1 MTTDDGPLAGPYRAI
16 RAVRARE
23 DGPWPGVLVRT
34 PAGDT
39 FVLVDADV
47 LGAQWRGWDA
57 AADGHVLAPTDI
69 ARRLHGH
76 DVVLPV
82 CAERLEE
89 FVRRRATR
97 MPLSPGEAVTLGVS
111 VLRGC
116 AQIAN
121 APDTTGE
128 WWLDDAGRPVL
139 ATDAVT
145 QRALDAAATV
155 LEGVHV
161 DPAAERTWGTALRAV
176 TAERL
181 SVRELEAA
189 EEALFAIA
197 TPEPLSTVSLSPHS
211 AAESARRVQAVAH
224 AGGAMDESGEAAPP
238 SMWRSLLAGVDNDL
252 ADSVSRATTAVWR
265 RLRPSDRPE
274 RARRRRAPWLVGGAV
289 AAAILA
295 GGALW
300 PTASGVATEEP
311 AEVTATAAPGQTT
324 EGTGA
329 EPASTPTGLPD
340 SPASDAPA
348 AAPADLAQ
356 VAGAL
361 LDARLACKGASGCV
375 DDVVMD
381 AAVLPGGAIDLPS
394 GGRQVTLLDDFG
406 DIAVLRVDAADGAVA
421 SQMVVIVRRNEK
433 WLLRDVSDVA
443 QQPEQ

>member
-1 MTTDDGPLAGPYRAI
+1 MTTDEGPLGGPYRAI

-34 PAGDT
+34 SAGDT

-57 AADGHVLAPTDI
+57 PADGHVLAPVDV
-69 ARRLHGH
+69 ARRVDGH

-82 CAERLEE
+82 CSERLEE
-89 FVRRRATR
+89 FVRRRAAR
-97 MPLSPGEAVTLGVS
+97 MPLSAGEAVTLGVS

-121 APDTTGE
+121 TPETTGE
-128 WWLDDAGRPVL
+128 WWLDDGGRPVL
-139 ATDAVT
+139 ATDAAS
-145 QRALDAAATV
+145 QGALDAAATV
-155 LEGVHV
+155 LEGVDV

-197 TPEPLSTVSLSPHS
+197 TPEPLSTVSLSPRS
-211 AAESARRVQAVAH
+211 AAESARRVEAVAH
-224 AGGAMDESGEAAPP
+224 AGAMDERGDAAPP
-238 SMWRSLLAGVDNDL
+238 SMWHSLLAGVDNDL

-265 RLRPSDRPE
+265 RLRPSPSDRPE
-274 RARRRRAPWLVGGAV
+274 RASRRRAPWLVGGAV
-289 AAAILA
+289 AAAVLA

-300 PTASGVATEEP
+300 PTASGVATEER
-311 AEVTATAAPGQTT
+311 AEMTATAAPGQTT
-324 EGTGA
+324 EGDGGET
-329 EPASTPTGLPD
+329 PATTDGLQDP
-340 SPASDAPA
+340 PAADTA
-348 AAPADLAQ
+348 AAPTDLAQ
-356 VAGAL
+356 VTGAL
-361 LDARLACKGASGCV
+361 LEARLACGGASGCM
-375 DDVVMD
+375 DDVVMES
-381 AAVLPGGAIDLPS
+381 ALLPGGAIDLPS
-394 GGRQVTLLDDFG
+394 GERQVTLLDDFG
-406 DIAVLRVDAADGAVA
+406 DIAVLRVDAADGTAA